1 MSIASRFAAKAAKE
15 AAARAAAKAAAK
27 AKLTVNPKP
36 RPALPAPEKPL
47 ALPAPGPGLPPF
59 AVKTKG
65 GQWFVDKSIGGQKAS
80 DLGVKVVQ
88 IPGDDGR
95 WVVMNDKTP
104 MIFDRED
111 EARAKAQ
118 SIVDQANPN
127 RSPENAA
134 RRIADNSLR
143 LARDASGPLSELQN
157 WFLRAAPRYIKNEMG
172 TPDDPMRALA
182 ERGGLHV
189 ALSPDEW
196 SDTAS
201 SVISRQ
207 PIGSALGI
215 DQLFT
220 PAGSDPRAGYDYGAT
235 LAVNMPWLKKAPVT
249 DELYG
254 IGDTYTLQDKMGMGH
269 MLDEMRNAIDPR
281 SGLPSDLAV
290 RPESLGRMG
299 LAQAAERV
307 GLINQFRAKE
317 MERAALSN
325 LDSPAVQA
333 FKEYAD
339 DNPMGLRWAEL
350 KAPEAVLP
358 EGASVTPVPGWDGF
372 EITDPRTGVTLSQGA
387 TEAETLKLL
396 NRGERTQQLQD
407 ALDYEGNTMGH
418 CVGGYCDDV
427 ASGRTRIFS
436 LRDAKGEPHV
446 TIETRP
452 GRQRTALSEIPRD
465 ALDEITAAAK
475 ADTDQVTGP
484 MGIGMDDPRWTRT
497 YQTNLSL
504 KQREWLAANPTPD
517 DIIQIK
523 GKQNAKPKDEY
534 LPFVRDFVQSGKWGQ
549 IGDEENSGLRRLGD
563 NLIPSD
569 EYDRTLTDAYNWMRN
584 SPGGQAVRK
593 FYKTE
598 MGGYGTD
605 AYKEADKFINK
616 LDIPVGTNSYSLNDI
631 LSVLEDPGGWDAENI
646 ESALQAVEY
655 LKENPIELPPVFE
668 GYAVGGRV
676 SADRCFSKGKSAVYA
691 VNKARK

>member
-1 MSIASRFAAKAAKE
+1 MGVASRFAAKAAAKAAKE
-15 AAARAAAKAAAK
+15 AAAKAAAKAA
-27 AKLTVNPKP
+27 KLAVKP
-36 RPALPAPEKPL
+36 RLALPAPPKVL
-47 ALPAPGPGLPPF
+47 ALPAPGPRLPRF
-59 AVKTKG
+59 AAKTKG
-65 GQWFVDKSIGGQKAS
+65 GQWFVDKSIGGQTAS
-80 DLGVKVVQ
+80 DLGVKVAQ
-88 IPGDDGR
+88 LPDDGR
-95 WVVMNDKTP
+95 WVVLNDRTP
-104 MIFDRED
+104 IIFNSED

-118 SIVDQANPN
+118 SLVDEFNPN

-182 ERGGLHV
+182 ERGALHV
-189 ALSPDEW
+189 EMSPDEW
-196 SDTAS
+196 SDAAS
-201 SVISRQ
+201 SAISRQ
-207 PIGSALGI
+207 QIGSALGI
-215 DQLFT
+215 DQLYT
-220 PAGSDPRAGYDYGAT
+220 PAGSDPRAGYDYGAA

-254 IGDTYTLQDKMGMGH
+254 IGDIYALQDKMGMGH

-307 GLINQFRAKE
+307 GLINQFRVKE

-333 FKEYAD
+333 FKEYTD
-339 DNPMGLRWAEL
+339 DNPMGLRWVQL
-350 KAPEAVLP
+350 KAPDDIP
-358 EGASVTPVPGWDGF
+358 EGYSVRLGNDAPREGYFGAYGPDGQP
-372 EITDPRTGVTLSQGA
+372 IAWGP
-387 TEAETLKLL
+387 TEDEARRMAVKAP
-396 NRGERTQQLQD
+396 LQD
-407 ALDYEGNTMGH
+407 ALKYEGDTMGH
-418 CVGGYCDDV
+418 CVGGYCPDV
-427 ASGRTRIFS
+427 MSGRSSIFS

-452 GRQRTALSEIPRD
+452 GNPRTALSEIPRD
-465 ALDEITAAAK
+465 ALDQITAAAK

-549 IGDEENSGLRRLGD
+549 IGDEENSGLRRLGG

-569 EYDRTLTDAYNWMRN
+569 EYDRTLNDAYNWMRN

-605 AYKEADKFINK
+605 AYNEADKFINK
-616 LDIPVGTNSYSLNDI
+616 LAIPVGINEYSLNDI

-646 ESALQAVEY
+646 ESALQAVEH
-655 LKENPIELPPVFE
+655 LKANPVELPPVFE

-676 SADRCFSKGKSAVYA
+676 SADRGLSKGKSAVYA

>member
-1 MSIASRFAAKAAKE
+1 MARTPVRRLIEQGIEAGADFIPDVIETPLRKAFSIDVPKSKARKPKASLAV
-15 AAARAAAKAAAK
+15 
-27 AKLTVNPKP
+27 TPK
-36 RPALPAPEKPL
+36 ALPAPPKPL
-47 ALPAPGPGLPPF
+47 ALPAPGPALPSF

-65 GQWFVDKSIGGQKAS
+65 GQWFVDKSIGGQTAS
-80 DLGVKVVQ
+80 DLGVKVAQ
-88 IPGDDGR
+88 LPDDGR
-95 WVVMNDKTP
+95 WVVFNDRTP
-104 MIFDRED
+104 IIFNSED

-118 SIVDQANPN
+118 SLVDEVNPN

-143 LARDASGPLSELQN
+143 LARDASGPLSELQD

-196 SDTAS
+196 SDAAS
-201 SVISRQ
+201 GAISRQ
-207 PIGSALGI
+207 QIGSALGI
-215 DQLFT
+215 DQLYT
-220 PAGSDPRAGYDYGAT
+220 PAGSDPRAGYDYGAA

-254 IGDTYTLQDKMGMGH
+254 IGDTYALQDKMGMSH
-269 MLDEMRNAIDPR
+269 LLDEMRNAIDPR

-325 LDSPAVQA
+325 MDSPAVQA
-333 FKEYAD
+333 FKDYAD

-372 EITDPRTGVTLSQGA
+372 EIADPRTGVTLSRGA
-387 TEAETLKLL
+387 TEAEALKLL
-396 NRGERTQQLQD
+396 NRDERVQQLQD

-452 GRQRTALSEIPRD
+452 GRQRTALSEIPRE

-497 YQTNLSL
+497 YQTNLNL

-523 GKQNAKPKDEY
+523 GKQNAAPKDDY
-534 LPFVRDFVQSGKWGQ
+534 LPFVQDFVKSGQWGDV
-549 IGDEENSGLRRLGD
+549 GDL
-563 NLIPSD
+563 
-569 EYDRTLTDAYNWMRN
+569 RN
-584 SPGGQAVRK
+584 SNLVKLPDGRYLDNTVVKARLEQRAKDRGNYNPEYWDR
-593 FYKTE
+593 E
-598 MGGYGTD
+598 R
-605 AYKEADKFINK
+605 DKYHNG
-616 LDIPVGTNSYSLNDI
+616 LDP
-631 LSVLEDPGGWDAENI
+631 EQWD
-646 ESALQAVEY
+646 Q
-655 LKENPIELPPVFE
+655 LKDYFE

-691 VNKARK
+691 VNKSRK